1 MSRPESGA
9 NPADA
14 GCKSD
19 NAQYS
24 STPSL
29 RSPGFEDSLS
39 DEAQALYCRPLKS
52 ASQARGAPQ
61 PGRGRSRNDDDE
73 DENEAP
79 REWRPTGLFWAW
91 CVDPVRRAN
100 IAILDCTNRLAQGQH
115 LGRSPGASRSAFV
128 FVFVLEGCCLQK
140 RRVNPIRS
148 ASPEL
153 HPRSGLKVLVR
164 QSLDCFLRIAPRRA
178 GLGVLSGRVWLRVT
192 QG

>member
-1 MSRPESGA
+1 VQIRQCA
-9 NPADA
+9 IL
-14 GCKSD
+14 
-19 NAQYS
+19 QYS
-24 STPSL
+24 ITPL
-29 RSPGFEDSLS
+29 ARIRGQLVRRSPSFVLS
-39 DEAQALYCRPLKS
+39 TAQVGL
-52 ASQARGAPQ
+52 ASE
-61 PGRGRSRNDDDE
+61 GRSTTGTRAKSE
-73 DENEAP
+73 GRRRG

-91 CVDPVRRAN
+91 CVDPVRCAN

-164 QSLDCFLRIAPRRA
+164 RFVLVLVVVLESWRA
-178 GLGVLSGRVWLRVT
+178 E
-192 QG
+192 